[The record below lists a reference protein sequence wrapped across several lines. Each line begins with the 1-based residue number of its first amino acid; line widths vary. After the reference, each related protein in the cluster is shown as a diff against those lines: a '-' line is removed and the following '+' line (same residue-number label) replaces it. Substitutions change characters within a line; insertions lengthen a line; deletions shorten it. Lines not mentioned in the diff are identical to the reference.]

1 MKTKQQIEEQ
11 INSLREKQEK
21 FLRKKDEVRDIDF
34 YNAIA
39 CELNSI
45 TDRLHLLEWV
55 LHETF

>member
-11 INSLREKQEK
+11 INSLREEQEK

-34 YNAIA
+34 YNASV

-45 TDRLHLLEWV
+45 TDRIHLLEWV
-55 LHETF
+55 LHES